1 MTAEEQ
7 SKATT
12 TVMLGKDVARRYR
25 NQLKASLEAIDK
37 SAEMVASDL
46 HLEGKL
52 LPRNAY
58 IGAPGTYARHVYN
71 TLNDIAGR

>member
-1 MTAEEQ
+1 VTAEEQ

-25 NQLKASLEAIDK
+25 NQLKASLEALDQ
-37 SAEMVASDL
+37 SAEMIVSDL
-46 HLEGKL
+46 RLEELL

-71 TLNDIAGR
+71 ILREVAGR